1 MSNRRLKRFKRNF
14 VLVVL
19 RLVSMVFEILSSL
32 VDLLLSFER
41 ANLSSRLEK
50 GRDML
55 SILRSLIF
63 EVTSNSNSF
72 SRSSL
77 RLISSSGVVRGQ
89 KRLTNKLDLILL
101 SVMLTEFSSLR
112 GYWVCWVLLMW
123 PIILL
128 VNFQSFFLQ
137 FSLWSS
143 EEVTH
148 FHASFLAFSIVFFF
162 WASRGAFWRRSV
174 ERNC

>member
-1 MSNRRLKRFKRNF
+1 
-14 VLVVL
+14 
-19 RLVSMVFEILSSL
+19 MVFEILSSL
-32 VDLLLSFER
+32 VDLLLSFEM

-112 GYWVCWVLLMW
+112 GYRVCWVLLM
-123 PIILL
+123 
-128 VNFQSFFLQ
+128 
-137 FSLWSS
+137 
-143 EEVTH
+143 
-148 FHASFLAFSIVFFF
+148 
-162 WASRGAFWRRSV
+162 
-174 ERNC
+174 

>member
-1 MSNRRLKRFKRNF
+1 
-14 VLVVL
+14 
-19 RLVSMVFEILSSL
+19 
-32 VDLLLSFER
+32 
-41 ANLSSRLEK
+41 
-50 GRDML
+50 ML

-72 SRSSL
+72 SRTSL

-89 KRLTNKLDLILL
+89 KRLTKKLDLILL
-101 SVMLTEFSSLR
+101 SVMLRVFVFEGVLGLLGVINVAHHIVGEF
-112 GYWVCWVLLMW
+112 
-123 PIILL
+123 PE
-128 VNFQSFFLQ
+128 FFLQ

-162 WASRGAFWRRSV
+162 WASRGAFWRLSV

>member
-1 MSNRRLKRFKRNF
+1 
-14 VLVVL
+14 
-19 RLVSMVFEILSSL
+19 
-32 VDLLLSFER
+32 
-41 ANLSSRLEK
+41 
-50 GRDML
+50 ML

-72 SRSSL
+72 SRTSL
-77 RLISSSGVVRGQ
+77 RLICSSGVVRGQ

-128 VNFQSFFLQ
+128 VNFQSFFY
-137 FSLWSS
+137 
-143 EEVTH
+143 
-148 FHASFLAFSIVFFF
+148 SFLFGQV
-162 WASRGAFWRRSV
+162 RR
-174 ERNC
+174 